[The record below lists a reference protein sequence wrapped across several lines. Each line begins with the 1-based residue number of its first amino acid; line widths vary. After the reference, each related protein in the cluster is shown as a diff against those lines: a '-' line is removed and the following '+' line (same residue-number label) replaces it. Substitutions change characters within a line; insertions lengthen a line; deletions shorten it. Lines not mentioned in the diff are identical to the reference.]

1 MGVGVGG
8 SGWGRWLGGRC
19 LLAVQLENCLGCV
32 FGASVCAPLNAH
44 VFPLLRCC
52 GSTPPAQVPLVANT
66 LPAAVVPALLGA
78 LGELL
83 PQTPH
88 LEHMLW

>member
-1 MGVGVGG
+1 
-8 SGWGRWLGGRC
+8 
-19 LLAVQLENCLGCV
+19 
-32 FGASVCAPLNAH
+32 
-44 VFPLLRCC
+44 
-52 GSTPPAQVPLVANT
+52 VPLVANT